1 MITIHEQPTG
11 MILDSD
17 FIQYDVEI
25 NNVNHA
31 IEFYSSELAL
41 TLPKYATNKASL
53 RINNLFRNK
62 PIAMTQVTEYIK
74 KIDNIFRFRASF
86 MEKNKEEIVDFKISN
101 QIEILYSSV
110 SMQQVPKAPLSF
122 LGGAASLV
130 MSSTGIV
137 SIPFLIQEK
146 QAIQIRLVDQKN
158 NLISLQFL
166 DNAQGYYLFEQSLQL
181 EYPVEA
187 LTLEI
192 IGKQTI
198 VKQIRI
204 LKNKRFKPLNI
215 RFKNQFGAIL
225 YTQLFASIKIEEE
238 LNYSTIRNQN
248 GGLLTNEINSLSN
261 LTVNTGYLLNSE
273 FFVVSQICNSLQVE
287 VEIEGTY
294 IQVVPTQKKFSKF
307 ESNKWVMGT
316 QLTFQ
321 YLNYEAN

>member
-17 FIQYDVEI
+17 FIQYDVE
-25 NNVNHA
+25 
-31 IEFYSSELAL
+31 
-41 TLPKYATNKASL
+41 
-53 RINNLFRNK
+53 
-62 PIAMTQVTEYIK
+62 
-74 KIDNIFRFRASF
+74 
-86 MEKNKEEIVDFKISN
+86 FKISN